1 MTDSILSRYCR
12 EIVNAI
18 TDGLMVVGKD
28 GKILMANNAMENL
41 TGFPKAE
48 LIGEECSI
56 LNCDACDKIR
66 EESMKK
72 FCMLFEVGTVKGKR
86 CLLMHKSGKYIS
98 VVKTASLL
106 MDAEGE
112 VIGAIET
119 FTDIT
124 ELDDKERK
132 IEELSRRLNDDDGFH
147 GMVGNSPAIR
157 RVFQI
162 IEKAGQSDAPVIVC
176 GESGTGKEL
185 VAHAIHEVG
194 RRKNGPF
201 IKFNCAALNESLLE
215 SELFGHVKGAFTGA
229 YRHREGRFEAANG
242 GDIFLDEIGDIPLSI
257 QGKLL
262 RVLETKQFER
272 VGDHCTLCVD
282 VRIISATNRD
292 LRALVSQGRF
302 REDLFFRINV
312 VPIHLPPLNKR
323 KEDILL
329 LVKTFIHQLNE
340 RSGKNIAGLNP
351 EVMNFFMSYEWPGNI
366 RELKAA
372 LEYAF
377 VLAESGFISFDH
389 LPEHMRNIR
398 ISEKILTSTEPVME
412 ELKFDDEKKALLE
425 ALRIADGN
433 KSRAAQI
440 LGVHRMTV
448 WNRMKKHG
456 IHKEYPTKG
465 MTF

>member
-1 MTDSILSRYCR
+1 
-12 EIVNAI
+12 
-18 TDGLMVVGKD
+18 
-28 GKILMANNAMENL
+28 
-41 TGFPKAE
+41 
-48 LIGEECSI
+48 
-56 LNCDACDKIR
+56 
-66 EESMKK
+66 
-72 FCMLFEVGTVKGKR
+72 
-86 CLLMHKSGKYIS
+86 
-98 VVKTASLL
+98 
-106 MDAEGE
+106 
-112 VIGAIET
+112 
-119 FTDIT
+119 
-124 ELDDKERK
+124 
-132 IEELSRRLNDDDGFH
+132 
-147 GMVGNSPAIR
+147 MVGNSPAIR